1 MYAFSY
7 TKRRLEMSGWTILA
21 WLFMAALMV
30 LRVVIIIGFVYI
42 VWALVL
48 GLRGVLRDSRER
60 TIHHS

>member
-1 MYAFSY
+1 
-7 TKRRLEMSGWTILA
+7 MSGWTILA